1 MAIWLQ
7 IDISWISPWHYS
19 FSYGEDKIF
28 TILNQHWWENFK
40 NTAEI
45 ILGTCATCEQ
55 YNPGKTV
62 KVRHGQEPYEHLQM
76 DFIQLPLSVG
86 FIYF

>member
-1 MAIWLQ
+1 ML
-7 IDISWISPWHYS
+7 
-19 FSYGEDKIF
+19 

-76 DFIQLPLSVG
+76 DFIQLPLSMG